1 MFIAPYS
8 KTLFSSFRSY
18 LVPQF
23 ELLLGAFSFTVRL
36 CVKYY
41 VAQSV
46 FAQRREGLQKAQNQN
61 RALPG
66 ANAFRSYK
74 SFML

>member
-1 MFIAPYS
+1 VLADAQARIS
-8 KTLFSSFRSY
+8 RDV
-18 LVPQF
+18 VPQF
-23 ELLLGAFSFTVRL
+23 ELLPGAFSFTLRL

-61 RALPG
+61 RALL
-66 ANAFRSYK
+66 ARVQVLHFEFFA
-74 SFML
+74 L